1 MRQPFASERGF
12 TLLEL
17 LAVIVSVGILIAL
30 ALIML
35 SSK

>member
-1 MRQPFASERGF
+1 MGQQSGSEGGF

-30 ALIML
+30 GVIML
-35 SSK
+35 TSN